1 MQTTLTR
8 LDSLEQTIASLFDS
22 AGNEESEGGG
32 HATLGGDHSAGERDA
47 GVGEKSAVKNQK

>member
-22 AGNEESEGGG
+22 AGNEESEVGG
-32 HATLGGDHSAGERDA
+32 HATLGGDNSAGERDA
-47 GVGEKSAVKNQK
+47 GVGERSAVKNQK